1 MNIILMAN
9 ATFYIW
15 MGECLNHKKNFYE
28 NTEIAC
34 DDIINGCSINWM
46 LSARTHKIRSAG

>member
-34 DDIINGCSINWM
+34 DDIINGCSINRM